1 MNTNIKIT
9 LTDEQRDHIKNL
21 IDGKITRKM
30 ATRQEVSSLVQL
42 FVDNLVE
49 SKLSDPQEIV
59 QETIDNLSGYKFY
72 VKGEEV
78 ESKEWVKFSCDDC
91 GCMVSVEE
99 NKIKNLPEDQ
109 TGLGHFW
116 QDSLPRTFSW
126 GA

>member
-21 IDGKITRKM
+21 IDGKITRKK
-30 ATRQEVSSLVQL
+30 ATRQDVSSLVQM
-42 FVDNLVE
+42 FVDNLME

-78 ESKEWVKFSCDDC
+78 EYKEWVKFSCDDC
-91 GCMVSVEE
+91 GCMV
-99 NKIKNLPEDQ
+99 
-109 TGLGHFW
+109 
-116 QDSLPRTFSW
+116 
-126 GA
+126 